1 MPRSLSGRS
10 FLKLL
15 DFTTEEIQ
23 YLLKLSEDFKNL
35 KRLAY
40 EHNKT
45 QTDSANDL
53 GISKTTL
60 SSWMSGYRT
69 PKMSNIDRLSKYFHI
84 TRQELTE
91 PHGIVP
97 VEQMSAFE
105 RNIILAYRNA
115 STDRKEAVQGGT
127 PGK

>member
-1 MPRSLSGRS
+1 M
-10 FLKLL
+10 
-15 DFTTEEIQ
+15 TEQEYGKIIA
-23 YLLKLSEDFKNL
+23 KNL

-45 QTDSANDL
+45 QTDIANDL

-115 STDRKEAVQGGT
+115 STDRKEAVLLLLGM
-127 PGK
+127 KE